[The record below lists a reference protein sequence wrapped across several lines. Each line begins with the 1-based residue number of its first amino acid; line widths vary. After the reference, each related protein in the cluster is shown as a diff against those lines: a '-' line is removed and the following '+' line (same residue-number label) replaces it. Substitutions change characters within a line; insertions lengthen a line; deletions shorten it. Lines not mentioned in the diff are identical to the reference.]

1 LITTQPLLII
11 ERKTLPAKNLAELIA
26 WLNANPDKAT
36 QGTAGA
42 GGASDVAGIFF
53 QREKRLER
61 PVFLGEECPIA
72 IERPRIK
79 EADSSVIGLEGA
91 TRDTALM
98 RR

>member
-1 LITTQPLLII
+1 
-11 ERKTLPAKNLAELIA
+11 LPAKNLAELIA

-61 PVFLGEECPIA
+61 
-72 IERPRIK
+72 
-79 EADSSVIGLEGA
+79 DSSSSSIAVPGLM
-91 TRDTALM
+91 T
-98 RR
+98 